1 MAEIEAAVVQ
11 PMADVE
17 ELLSLVG
24 NMTALTTLEDEARA
38 GFKGCLPQIPRDF
51 AASGPVSIEDS
62 SLSTD
67 RGQTVLIHVQS
78 DN

>member
-38 GFKGCLPQIPRDF
+38 GFKGCLPQIPRDLLPLDLCLLKTPLYPPT
-51 AASGPVSIEDS
+51 ADK
-62 SLSTD
+62 
-67 RGQTVLIHVQS
+67 QY
-78 DN
+78 